1 MRSEFILSEYISSQ
15 EDCAPE
21 NSVHIDCF
29 GAVPNSGNDSSLAIQ
44 QAINYCVANR
54 ISTVRITG
62 VNTYKIVKPIIIKSN
77 VRLELDLTVTLQI
90 DGDFNVFELQQ
101 NASITGGT
109 VQVINPVFQSAVIY
123 VSGSQQIEVPNH
135 SLISNI
141 NIINAT
147 SSYKGKAIHFYCQ
160 KAWDYISFFQVN
172 FIQIKNFQT
181 AIHLKTEYID
191 DINTPCWINANVFQ
205 SIFIDGCQYGI
216 EVDGNSDLPNESS
229 GNTFHDIQVQCR
241 QQTKKVIRCTG
252 AYNIF
257 DCMIWDTYRMSS
269 EQIVIEFSSNS
280 HRNYLFSNLLSTTIV
295 DKGQYNVCK
304 STYEESLRIQLPI
317 TLNKPHLI
325 GNQDDILVN
334 AQQKYTVKQVSGK
347 LPYGGNLA
355 NCFNLI
361 DEQSVNYIDV
371 PDSNPVVIELDFT
384 KNPIKM
390 LNCFGMYF
398 GWGESPKKI
407 KVEYALSATGNW
419 VVASDV
425 PLNVG
430 DTIISNMK
438 ANQLYKVRITLS
450 GYSQDH
456 KRFRINRMFA
466 RSSMENGNAWL
477 ATTGGR
483 MFGDIEIEAS
493 KGIIMKT
500 ASGVKWK
507 VTMNE
512 AGQLITTKIT

>member
-77 VRLELDLTVTLQI
+77 VRLELDPTVTLQI

-252 AYNIF
+252 AYNTF

-347 LPYGGNLA
+347 LPYGGTSQIV
-355 NCFNLI
+355 LI
-361 DEQSVNYIDV
+361 
-371 PDSNPVVIELDFT
+371 
-384 KNPIKM
+384 
-390 LNCFGMYF
+390 
-398 GWGESPKKI
+398 
-407 KVEYALSATGNW
+407 
-419 VVASDV
+419 
-425 PLNVG
+425 
-430 DTIISNMK
+430 
-438 ANQLYKVRITLS
+438 
-450 GYSQDH
+450 
-456 KRFRINRMFA
+456 
-466 RSSMENGNAWL
+466 
-477 ATTGGR
+477 
-483 MFGDIEIEAS
+483 
-493 KGIIMKT
+493 
-500 ASGVKWK
+500 
-507 VTMNE
+507 
-512 AGQLITTKIT
+512 